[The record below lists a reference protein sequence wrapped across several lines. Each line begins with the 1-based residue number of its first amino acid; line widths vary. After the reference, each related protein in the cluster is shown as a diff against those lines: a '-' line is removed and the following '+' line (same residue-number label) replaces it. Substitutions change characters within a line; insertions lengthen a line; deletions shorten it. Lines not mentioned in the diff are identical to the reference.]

1 MDYTLAEYISPNY
14 EKLGFNMIR
23 LGNTF
28 YNILIIIQI
37 EH

>member
-23 LGNTF
+23 LENTF
-28 YNILIIIQI
+28 IID
-37 EH
+37 